1 MMKDKCICYIGMATR
16 LALLRVHWQLYLR
29 NMYPWHIYTNFY
41 FYIYIYMYISTSA
54 PIFTKTTHLIWKYCT
69 SWFSSFTIY
78 YKLCCWY
85 IKVIMSYGI
94 LSNFPLVVR
103 ESLNHKKFWLR
114 GHIFQVWHILIVKI
128 IGYVCLWVCSRLL
141 LTILSAAKLKESVCQ
156 CRIHGCTT
164 IGPDRSFSNH

>member
-78 YKLCCWY
+78 YKLCCWCGCCWKVSGIDQSSSFRTHSECNAQKYKGIDAIIY
-85 IKVIMSYGI
+85 IYIYIYLKVIMSYGI
-94 LSNFPLVVR
+94 LNNFLLVVR
-103 ESLNHKKFWLR
+103 IIES
-114 GHIFQVWHILIVKI
+114 
-128 IGYVCLWVCSRLL
+128 
-141 LTILSAAKLKESVCQ
+141 
-156 CRIHGCTT
+156 
-164 IGPDRSFSNH
+164 